1 MPDILDNFRFYSQKL
16 AIWPVF
22 GNRKERLRN
31 FALIFRNFA
40 AQFWPKCRQLM
51 LSLCSQT
58 RA

>member
-1 MPDILDNFRFYSQKL
+1 MLVFLTISVSISKSWPFGRFL
-16 AIWPVF
+16 GI
-22 GNRKERLRN
+22 ERSALRN